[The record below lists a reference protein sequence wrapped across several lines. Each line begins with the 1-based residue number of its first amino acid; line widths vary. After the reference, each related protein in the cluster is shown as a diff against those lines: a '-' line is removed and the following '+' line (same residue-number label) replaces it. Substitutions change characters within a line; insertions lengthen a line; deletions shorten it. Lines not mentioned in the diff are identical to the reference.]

1 MALVEMLYNLLGGKE
16 RFFSLQV
23 NSKEL
28 KDMGVRSVHLALD
41 AHHEVPRLHI
51 EVDALEGTL
60 LQIDD
65 ASVTIIQHEC
75 PACGVT
81 CPAHNLPSKPY
92 LEGASS
98 EPEPPF

>member
-1 MALVEMLYNLLGGKE
+1 MALVELLYNLLGGKE

-23 NSKEL
+23 NGKEL
-28 KDMGVRSVHLALD
+28 KDMGVRSVHLALE
-41 AHHEVPRLHI
+41 AGNEVPRLHI

-65 ASVTIIQHEC
+65 ANVTIIQHEC

-81 CPAHNLPSKPY
+81 CPAHNIPSKPH
-92 LEGASS
+92 LEGSPF
-98 EPEPPF
+98 EPDA